1 MHKYKLAIFDF
12 DGTIAD
18 TSEGIFNSI
27 RYTQKM
33 MGLPGITTEQMYS
46 HVGPPIE
53 ESYKRNFG
61 LVGEELK
68 RAISFHKEY
77 AVRQGYR
84 ELRLYDGIIETLAR
98 LRDSGYKTAVATLK
112 AQDTADKILDCFKI
126 RGSFDFVA
134 GAVGSSSKSE
144 LVLKCIEKLGCS
156 KAETVLTGDSEYDA
170 IGALNAQVDFIA
182 VTYGFG
188 FKAESDVGYDHV
200 SVCGFPKEIAD
211 FLIIR

>member
-33 MGLPGITTEQMYS
+33 MGLPGITTEQMCS

-53 ESYKRNFG
+53 ESYKKNFG
-61 LVGEELK
+61 LIDEELK

-84 ELRLYDGIIETLAR
+84 ELKLYDGIIETLSR
-98 LRDSGYKTAVATLK
+98 LRDSGYKTALATLK
-112 AQDTADKILDCFKI
+112 AQDTVDKILDCFKI
-126 RGSFDFVA
+126 RDSFDFV
-134 GAVGSSSKSE
+134 VGSISSSSKTE

-156 KAETVLTGDSEYDA
+156 KTETVLTGDSEYDA

-200 SVCGFPKEIAD
+200 SVCGSPKEIAD

>member
-18 TSEGIFNSI
+18 TSEGILNSI

-33 MGLPGITTEQMYS
+33 MGLPGLTTEQMYS
-46 HVGPPIE
+46 HIGPPIE

-61 LVGEELK
+61 LMGEELK

-77 AVRQGYR
+77 AAKQGYR
-84 ELRLYDGIIETLAR
+84 ELKLYDGIIETLLR

-112 AQDTADKILDCFKI
+112 AEDTVDKILDCFKI
-126 RGSFDFVA
+126 RDSFDFVA
-134 GAVGSSSKSE
+134 GAIRSSSKTE

-156 KAETVLTGDSEYDA
+156 NTETVLTGDSEYDA
-170 IGALNAQVDFIA
+170 IGARNAQVDFIA

-188 FKAESDVGYDHV
+188 FKPESDIEYDHIF
-200 SVCGFPKEIAD
+200 VCGSPKEISN
-211 FLIIR
+211 FLIMS